1 MVVVFIVVVVLV
13 CGFCSG
19 LVWCSCMFVEVVLAL
34 ALVFASCG
42 QVTRHFDQ
50 RRNAPPRFQ
59 INIAK
64 DMFAGL
70 MHLHSKRI
78 IHRDIKPANILLD
91 HGQASPSIS
100 LCVIVV

>member
-1 MVVVFIVVVVLV
+1 MVVEFIVVVVLV

-19 LVWCSCMFVEVVLAL
+19 LLWCSFMFVKVVLVL
-34 ALVFASCG
+34 ALVFVSCG

-50 RRNAPPRFQ
+50 RRNAPRLFQ

-64 DMFAGL
+64 DTFAGL

-78 IHRDIKPANILLD
+78 IHRDIKPASVLMD
-91 HGQASPSIS
+91 HGQASITHADP
-100 LCVIVV
+100 LL